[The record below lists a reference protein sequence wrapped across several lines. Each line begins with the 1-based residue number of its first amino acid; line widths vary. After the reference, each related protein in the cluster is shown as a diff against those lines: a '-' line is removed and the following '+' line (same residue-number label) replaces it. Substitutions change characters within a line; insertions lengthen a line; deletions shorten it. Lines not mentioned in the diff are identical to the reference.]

1 MFISLNRKLE
11 QPLYIQLYDQIKNK
25 ILTHE
30 IASDEK
36 LPSKRQLQND
46 LGVSMTTIENAYA
59 MLVDEDL
66 IYTKVKSGY
75 YATSHAGLT
84 FEKKTH
90 LPIVKPENSRP
101 LLPLG
106 TIDTS
111 IIQSES
117 IRQIAK
123 DIYADKKLFNKGD
136 SSGEDVLK
144 EAIYK
149 HIHQHR
155 GVTCSIDQIVVGPS
169 TEFLLD
175 QLMHLLEFPKMT
187 IEDPG
192 YPVVKKVLAKHRIDF
207 DAVDVETNGI
217 NINNIKQPIIHV
229 TPSHQFPTGAVLNL
243 QKRIQ
248 LLKHVENDGYIIED
262 DYDSEFRYE
271 GRPLPS
277 LHSLDQHDRT
287 IYMTTFSKVLFPSL
301 RLACMVLPKALAE
314 KYYREDYTCDVP
326 RHLQHIVAQYINE
339 GYLNRHIN
347 RVRKIYRQRMHEV
360 LEFLRAFYPEVKVAG
375 AHTGMH
381 ILLRTPGE
389 NIEHAARMHQLSSL
403 NDFAVHKNYADTIV
417 IGIGEASIGEI
428 KEILTQFF
436 DKNKTPTDIHR

>member
-1 MFISLNRKLE
+1 MFIRLNRKLE
-11 QPLYIQLYDQIKNK
+11 QPLYIQLYEQIKHK

-84 FEKKTH
+84 FEKKPLLT
-90 LPIVKPENSRP
+90 IEKPKRTEP

-123 DIYADKKLFNKGD
+123 DIYADKKLFNKGE

-169 TEFLLD
+169 TEFCS
-175 QLMHLLEFPKMT
+175 
-187 IEDPG
+187 
-192 YPVVKKVLAKHRIDF
+192 
-207 DAVDVETNGI
+207 I
-217 NINNIKQPIIHV
+217 N
-229 TPSHQFPTGAVLNL
+229 
-243 QKRIQ
+243 
-248 LLKHVENDGYIIED
+248 
-262 DYDSEFRYE
+262 
-271 GRPLPS
+271 
-277 LHSLDQHDRT
+277 
-287 IYMTTFSKVLFPSL
+287 
-301 RLACMVLPKALAE
+301 
-314 KYYREDYTCDVP
+314 
-326 RHLQHIVAQYINE
+326 
-339 GYLNRHIN
+339 
-347 RVRKIYRQRMHEV
+347 
-360 LEFLRAFYPEVKVAG
+360 
-375 AHTGMH
+375 
-381 ILLRTPGE
+381 
-389 NIEHAARMHQLSSL
+389 
-403 NDFAVHKNYADTIV
+403 
-417 IGIGEASIGEI
+417 
-428 KEILTQFF
+428 
-436 DKNKTPTDIHR
+436 